1 MAKATKG
8 RAQVGYNELKA
19 EVRAG
24 HWRQLYVLF
33 GEETFLIDKLVE
45 ALGERLVAPGS
56 QALDRVILHGSGR
69 SGRLD
74 LEKVRAEVMTPPFL
88 SPCKLVIVRQSG
100 WFLTAGSNRIRGSG
114 QDSDQDRDDGDEGS
128 SGSGEAADPSGKD
141 RQAALVS
148 LIDQLTD
155 SACLVFVEQKVDRR
169 LKALVQAIE
178 RKGILAEFAR
188 EQPRTLQRWIDAE
201 CRRRGLSAEPV
212 AAESLIDRCDGSM
225 QVIWQELVKLFLYC
239 SATGV
244 TQITR
249 ALIDELSLP
258 DLHGTIFDMT
268 DALSEGKAG
277 RALELAD
284 ILISQKQ
291 PVQLIQFM
299 LARHL
304 RQLICAAELEQPG
317 PIASALKVQPFVAGR
332 LARQA
337 RNLSPERLEQLYAAC
352 FAMDVKVKSGQ
363 ITDRLALETLLVES
377 AAMLVKTNRR

>member
-24 HWRQLYVLF
+24 HWRELYVLF

-100 WFLTAGSNRIRGSG
+100 WFSTAGNSRTRGSG
-114 QDSDQDRDDGDEGS
+114 QDSDDDDEGS
-128 SGSGEAADPSGKD
+128 SGSGEAADPAGKD
-141 RQAALVS
+141 RQAALTA
-148 LIDQLTD
+148 LFDQLTD
-155 SACLVFVEQKVDRR
+155 SVCLVFVEQKVDRR
-169 LKALVQAIE
+169 LKKLVQAIE

-201 CRRRGLSAEPV
+201 CRRRGLSVEPA

-244 TQITR
+244 AQVTR
-249 ALIDELSLP
+249 TLIDELSLP

-268 DALSEGKAG
+268 DALSEGKSG

-317 PIASALKVQPFVAGR
+317 PIASELNVQPFVASR

-337 RNLSPERLEQLYAAC
+337 RRLSPELLEQLYAAC
-352 FAMDVKVKSGQ
+352 FSMDVTVKSGQ
-363 ITDRLALETLLVES
+363 ITDRLGLETLLVES
-377 AAMLVKTNRR
+377 AVLLAQANRR